1 MSTQFKRGDV
11 VVLKW
16 GGPNMIVE
24 ECMETQVN
32 VKFWNTE
39 AQKYEYT
46 RIDNKVL
53 ELYSEPPPIVDK
65 NPGRKFKW

>member
-1 MSTQFKRGDV
+1 MATQFKRGDV

-24 ECMETQVN
+24 ECTETQVN

-39 AQKYEYT
+39 AQKYEFT
-46 RIDNKVL
+46 RIDAKVL
-53 ELYSEPPPIVDK
+53 EIFIDPPPITDK
-65 NPGRKFKW
+65 DRSRKFKW

>member
-1 MSTQFKRGDV
+1 MTTQFKKGDV

-24 ECMETQVN
+24 DCTESQAN

-46 RIDNKVL
+46 RIDTKVL
-53 ELYSEPPPIVDK
+53 EIYIEPLPIIDK
-65 NPGRKFKW
+65 DPKRKFKW